1 MLTLERFTGLNN
13 VLPPERLQP
22 NRKTG
27 ATPLREA
34 MNCDVGLTLELL
46 RREGFTE
53 LSDVCH
59 KNVHEADGFLLA
71 TSDGGD
77 LVAIADGAGPED
89 AEVLYPSIGTARMWY
104 RNWPDGR
111 VAFSNGS
118 ICGLT
123 AGTAAT
129 TTRWGVPNPAS
140 LGAVTPVAGDLFAG
154 DYRIALTHVRLLDG
168 VEGGPIY
175 GTPFALSAGAGI
187 TLTGLPT
194 LAGHKTRVYLSTHN
208 GGVFYRAGETSGS
221 TFAFTGKNEDLQ
233 VICETEHC
241 YVAPAGILPAFW
253 RGQAFVA
260 QGSILLASRPTR
272 PELFR
277 LHQDY
282 FKFSGDIT
290 MVETVDAGI
299 FVGTTKELAFLRYQG
314 GEGRALAD
322 QFSYT
327 QLLAESVVLGSG
339 VRVPGRYLKRGDGSA
354 GEGDCMACIAGGFI
368 TAGYQD
374 GAAAVLQPDF
384 KITAS
389 EVSATWR
396 KRTGEIPQ
404 YIAIPQ

>member
-27 ATPLREA
+27 ATPLVEA
-34 MNCDVGLTLELL
+34 MNCDIGLTLELL

-53 LSDVCH
+53 LSDTCH
-59 KNVHEADGFLLA
+59 KNVHEGPGFLLA

-77 LVAIADGAGPED
+77 LVAIADGDTPED
-89 AEVLYPSIGTARMWY
+89 AEVLYPSMGTARMWY

-140 LGAVTPVAGDLFAG
+140 LGAVTPVSGDLFAG
-154 DYRIALTHVRLLDG
+154 DYRIALTHIRLLDG

-175 GTPFALSAGAGI
+175 GTPFTLSAGSGV

-208 GGVFYRAGETSGS
+208 GGAFFLAGETAGS

-233 VICETEHC
+233 VPCETEHC
-241 YVAPAGILPAFW
+241 YPAPAGILPAFW

-272 PELFR
+272 PGLFR
-277 LHQDY
+277 LYQDY
-282 FKFSGDIT
+282 FKFSGEIT
-290 MVETVDAGI
+290 MIESVDAGL

-314 GEGRALAD
+314 GQGPIAD
-322 QFSYT
+322 QFSKT
-327 QLLAESVVLGSG
+327 QLLAEAVVLGSG
-339 VRVPGRYLKRGDGSA
+339 VQVPGRELIRGDGLA
-354 GEGDCMACIAGGFI
+354 GDGACMLCIAGGFI

-374 GAAAVLQPDF
+374 GAAAVVQPNY
-384 KITAS
+384 KITAT
-389 EVSATWR
+389 EVAATWR
-396 KRTGEIPQ
+396 KRSGEIPQ